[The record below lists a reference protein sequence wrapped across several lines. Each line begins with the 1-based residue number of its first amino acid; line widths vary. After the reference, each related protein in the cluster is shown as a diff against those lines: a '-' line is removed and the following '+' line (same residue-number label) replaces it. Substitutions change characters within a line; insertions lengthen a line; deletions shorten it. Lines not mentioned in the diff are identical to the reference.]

1 MKKQLLTIVICLA
14 AVLSFA
20 GNQLTEGFEYGNH
33 DGETPVGWISAND
46 SWLCGYLEKDHN
58 RKPHTGNWYVHTNS
72 AESWMFMEMNIIQQ
86 MQYRFSLWAISDGGY
101 QLEIWAGH
109 AANSSAMTQL
119 LFDGIVS
126 SGSYEKFSAYIAEM
140 LSDYEYFG
148 IHAVSAYGGDYI
160 LTIDDVDIDVV
171 RQYDFEAEEISG
183 DTVMYPGT
191 EAVFHYLVHN
201 TGYDP
206 LDITLHPSN
215 EFFTDISNYANGV
228 AGATFH
234 AEPDETVRV
243 VTCATLRPEIQ
254 PGTVAWLDVMMTIPC
269 GCNTAMVTFW
279 VTPLDVTKVPEN
291 PVEISIFPN
300 PATDF
305 VTVKAEALQYVDVI
319 DETGRTIKR
328 VPANGNALQL
338 DLSDLKAGTY
348 FISAKT
354 RSTSAFV
361 KPILKM

>member
-1 MKKQLLTIVICLA
+1 
-14 AVLSFA
+14 
-20 GNQLTEGFEYGNH
+20 
-33 DGETPVGWISAND
+33 
-46 SWLCGYLEKDHN
+46 
-58 RKPHTGNWYVHTNS
+58 
-72 AESWMFMEMNIIQQ
+72 
-86 MQYRFSLWAISDGGY
+86 
-101 QLEIWAGH
+101 
-109 AANSSAMTQL
+109 
-119 LFDGIVS
+119 
-126 SGSYEKFSAYIAEM
+126 M

-300 PATDF
+300 PVTDF
-305 VTVKAEALQYVDVI
+305 VTVKDFEDHKFFFATFQQWMRLCFRAAYPEII
-319 DETGRTIKR
+319 DFSANIKTIGREKQNSR
-328 VPANGNALQL
+328 KCFFGMF
-338 DLSDLKAGTY
+338 G
-348 FISAKT
+348 FHG
-354 RSTSAFV
+354 
-361 KPILKM
+361 